1 MQTLGNRD
9 TESQSEGAWA
19 LCWSLSTSGWQLEKK
34 QYKKLGEETGTA
46 FETPKPS
53 NARVGGDSS
62 PQANH

>member
-1 MQTLGNRD
+1 MLVPQHLRVATG
-9 TESQSEGAWA
+9 
-19 LCWSLSTSGWQLEKK
+19 KK

-53 NARVGGDSS
+53 NVRVGGDSS